1 MIIVDQ
7 QELARHLGVSDRRV
21 RQLEAEC
28 VVERLDGEPARYD
41 LDANARRYRLYADH
55 DIDTVC
61 QEVEA
66 ATKDVADLFDRMRKA
81 DDVEE
86 RRLIA
91 KHNGHAIG
99 RLDAAMALSN
109 ALAPEHARQMLGTFR
124 NLVVG
129 RACSDFLELCEGAAR
144 HPSGRVSSGVPVIM
158 AWKVCACGVAV
169 LAYFF
174 CS

>member
-1 MIIVDQ
+1 MTIVDQ
-7 QELARHLGVSDRRV
+7 QQLARHLGISDRRV

-28 VVERLDGEPARYD
+28 VVERLDGEPPRYD

-61 QEVEA
+61 QEVEE
-66 ATKDVADLFDRMRKA
+66 ATKDLADMFDRMRMA
-81 DDVEE
+81 GDVEE

-91 KHNGHAIG
+91 KQDAHAIG

-124 NLVVG
+124 NLIIG
-129 RACSDFLELCEGAAR
+129 RACGDFLELCERRLDTPAEEFQAER
-144 HPSGRVSSGVPVIM
+144 P
-158 AWKVCACGVAV
+158 
-169 LAYFF
+169 
-174 CS
+174 

>member
-1 MIIVDQ
+1 MTIVDQ

-21 RQLEAEC
+21 RQLEAEG
-28 VVERLDGEPARYD
+28 VVERLDGEPPRYD

-61 QEVEA
+61 REVEEA
-66 ATKDVADLFDRMRKA
+66 SRDVDDLLGRMRMA
-81 DDVEE
+81 GDVEE

-91 KHNGHAIG
+91 KQDGHAIG

-129 RACSDFLELCEGAAR
+129 RACSDFLELCD
-144 HPSGRVSSGVPVIM
+144 GRLDIP
-158 AWKVCACGVAV
+158 AEDFQATV
-169 LAYFF
+169 LQPQADIP
-174 CS
+174 